1 MKIIMLISM
10 FETSLYP
17 LIFVFGYFS
26 LAFMLYFFAQ
36 HSSRLQLILEH
47 RMKCLKGPVPFVY
60 CIRILGFIL
69 LGLIPFLILLYGFN
83 IPSDD
88 LGLGMPNGEDTWQ
101 WWLLPVVVFLLG
113 SILRP
118 KKGINISFYPQA
130 RVKTWTPR
138 VVIINGLSWMIY
150 LLGYEFAFR
159 GYLFFLVLDVVG
171 FLPAMM
177 INCSLYSLS
186 HIPKG
191 AGEAF
196 GSFFLG
202 MLFCTIAYQ
211 TNSLLI
217 PLTLHMILAI
227 GNDLKAV
234 QANPEMR
241 FVWKRA

>member
-1 MKIIMLISM
+1 MKIIMLIPT
-10 FETSLYP
+10 FETSLNP

-26 LAFMLYFFAQ
+26 LAFMAYFFAQ
-36 HSSRLQLILEH
+36 HSSRLQRMLEH
-47 RMKCLKGPVPFVY
+47 HLKCLKGPIPFVY

-69 LGLIPFLILLYGFN
+69 LGLVPFLILFYGFK
-83 IPSDD
+83 IPSED
-88 LGLGMPNGEDTWQ
+88 LGLRTPNGENTWL
-101 WWLLPVVVFLLG
+101 WWLLPVIVFLLG

-118 KKGINISFYPQA
+118 KNGINISFYPQA

-138 VVIINGLSWMIY
+138 VVFINGLFWMIY

-159 GYLFFLVLDVVG
+159 GYLFYLTLDVVG

-211 TNSLLI
+211 TNSFFI
-217 PLTLHMILAI
+217 PLALHMILAI
-227 GNDLKAV
+227 GNDMKAV
-234 QANPEMR
+234 QANPDMR
-241 FVWKRA
+241 FVWKRT